1 MIRIQFYTLS
11 CILLLAG
18 STASIQ
24 AQEIPTEQI
33 LLHTDREL
41 YLTGETI
48 WLSAHSQV
56 SNWPANTPFS
66 QVLYVE
72 IINHQQQSIVRAKFS
87 IVSGQASGQLIIPAS
102 IPSAVY
108 FLSAYT
114 SYMRNGPPEIRPTL
128 PIRIVNPTGGSVMAT
143 SDSSISLLPVSVNGE
158 IRIQLDKQQYL
169 PRSPID
175 LAISLAN
182 GASIPTADVSI
193 SIIKQGTE
201 PRGEPGFSPIHKPA
215 PPLEWMPEIRGLS
228 LSGKIQAT
236 DQSVTSTPVWLTVL
250 GNYRQLHPR
259 MSQANGD
266 FLFALDPLV
275 GTHPIAVIA
284 DPSEQAELDIRLRQD
299 FSREYPTMPRLS
311 LGLDS
316 SHQELLTEL
325 WTHAQVTQRYPK
337 FSQAAPPATS
347 SVSFAWEKPFITQ
360 LLEDFIEI
368 PTLEEVIEE
377 IIPAVSVRRN
387 KEGTALLV
395 FDDQRL
401 MSYENPL
408 ILLDNLPIFD
418 VEALLKI
425 KPNEVA
431 QINVY
436 NRRYLWGETWVE
448 GIVQIETKAGDYG
461 GMSLP
466 DNTVFLRYE
475 GFSAALPFPAPDYSV
490 ANSSAAY
497 LPDFR
502 NTLYWNPTVRLT
514 PQAIHLPVF
523 TSDHAST
530 YVVLVRGVTEEGKVC
545 SGSATFEVV
554 RPEK

>member
-1 MIRIQFYTLS
+1 MIRTITILFS
-11 CILLLAG
+11 CIILLAG
-18 STASIQ
+18 SYSPGQ
-24 AQEIPTEQI
+24 AQEVPTEQI

-41 YLTGETI
+41 YLVGETI
-48 WLSAHSQV
+48 WLSAHAQV
-56 SNWPANTPFS
+56 NNWPANTPFS

-72 IINHQQQSIVRAKFS
+72 VLNHQQQSIVRAKFP
-87 IVSGQASGQLIIPAS
+87 IISGKASGQLMIPAS

-128 PIRIVNPTGGSVMAT
+128 PIRIVNPSSGSVMAT
-143 SDSSISLLPVSVNGE
+143 SDSSISQLPVPANEE
-158 IRIQLDKQQYL
+158 IRIQLDKRQYL

-175 LAISLAN
+175 LTLSLAN
-182 GASIPTADVSI
+182 GASIPAAEVSV

-201 PRGEPGFSPIHKPA
+201 PRGEPGFSPIHKPT

-228 LSGKIQAT
+228 LSGKIQT
-236 DQSVTSTPVWLTVL
+236 KDQSVPVTPVWLTVL

-259 MSQANGD
+259 TSQADGN

-275 GTHPIAVIA
+275 GTHPIAIIA
-284 DPSEQAELDIRLRQD
+284 DPAEQAELDIRLRQD
-299 FSREYPTMPRLS
+299 FSREYPSMPRLS

-325 WTHAQVTQRYPK
+325 WTHAQVAQRYLPV
-337 FSQAAPPATS
+337 SQAAAPATS
-347 SVSFAWEKPFITQ
+347 SVSFAWEKPLITQ

-387 KEGTALLV
+387 KEGAALLV
-395 FDDQRL
+395 FDDQRQ

-408 ILLDNLPIFD
+408 ILLDNLPIFN
-418 VEALLKI
+418 VAALLKI
-425 KPNEVA
+425 KPSEVA

-466 DNTVFLRYE
+466 DHTVFLRYE

-490 ANSSAAY
+490 ENSSAAH

-502 NTLYWNPTVRLT
+502 NTLYWNPAVNLT
-514 PQAIHLPVF
+514 PQATHLPVF

-530 YVVLVRGVTEEGKVC
+530 YVVLVRGVTAEGKVC